1 MAIPSQQIGWSQRAK
16 LLWNISKQLEN
27 LIKVAGNV
35 NLPTTSTTTTAAP
48 LNLSISDSN
57 CGSVITVVP
66 VTFITGTSFCS
77 LDPLPTFSGN
87 FAEFP
92 PEVYGI
98 YNGQSRTLVKVSD
111 TVLEAVGGAPNECVT
126 CG

>member
-35 NLPTTSTTTTAAP
+35 QLTTTSTTTIAP
-48 LNLSISDSN
+48 INLSISDSN

-66 VTFITGTSFCS
+66 VTFVTGTSLCS
-77 LDPLPTFSGN
+77 LSPLPTFSGD
-87 FAEFP
+87 FTELPSEF
-92 PEVYGI
+92 YGI
-98 YNGQSRTLVKVSD
+98 YDGQSRIFIKDSNTLIR
-111 TVLEAVGGAPNECVT
+111 AIGGAPGECIP